1 MQISENILEGTCG
14 FRYSCGTIIVRGGT
28 DMAVAARIQ
37 DAIERSSWIRKMF
50 EEGARLKSLHGADK
64 VYDFS
69 LGNPDLEPPEKF
81 HQVLRSLI
89 GDSSTGTHGYM
100 PNAGYEQTRAAVAD
114 YVSREQGVRVK
125 SEHVVMTCGA
135 AGALNCIL
143 KALLNPG
150 EEVIVSAPYFVEYG
164 FYAEN
169 HGGQIRVVATR
180 NDFTLDIAAIEKA
193 IDSKTKVVLINSP
206 NNPSGQVYDRTSLKQ
221 LGDLLAAR
229 SKRMGRTLYLVS
241 DEPYRKIVYDG
252 IEVPSIFEAYANSIV
267 ATSYSKDVSL
277 PGERLGYLVAH
288 PEADAV
294 KDLMGGF
301 VLANRILGFVNA
313 PALMQRVVT
322 HLQGACVDV
331 GVYQVRRDLFY
342 QGLTDAGYEL
352 VKPRGAFYLFP
363 KSPVADDVSFVRLLQ
378 EENILVVPGRG
389 FGSPGYFRIAYCV
402 GKKTIERA
410 IPGFAKAR
418 KRALGKA

>member
-1 MQISENILEGTCG
+1 
-14 FRYSCGTIIVRGGT
+14 
-28 DMAVAARIQ
+28 MAVAAKIR

-50 EEGARLKSLHGADK
+50 EEGARLKSLHGPDK

-81 HQVLRSLI
+81 RQVLSSVI
-89 GDSSTGTHGYM
+89 ADSTTGAHGYM
-100 PNAGYEQTRAAVAD
+100 PNAGYEETRAAVAD
-114 YVSREQGVRVK
+114 YVSQEQGVRVS

-135 AGALNCIL
+135 AGALNCIF
-143 KALLNPG
+143 KTLLDPG
-150 EEVIVSAPYFVEYG
+150 DEVIVSAPYFVEYG
-164 FYAEN
+164 FYADN
-169 HGGQIRVVATR
+169 HGGQIRVVPTKD
-180 NDFTLDIAAIEKA
+180 DFTLDLMAIERA
-193 IDSKTKVVLINSP
+193 INSKTKVVLINSP
-206 NNPSGQVYDRTSLKQ
+206 NNPSGQVYGRPALKT
-221 LGDLLAAR
+221 LGDLLTA
-229 SKRMGRTLYLVS
+229 SGKKMGKTLYLVS

-252 IEVPSIFEAYANSIV
+252 LEVPSIFVTYPNSIV

-277 PGERLGYLVAH
+277 PGERLGYLVVH
-288 PEADAV
+288 PEADGV
-294 KDLMGGF
+294 NDLMGGL

-313 PALMQRVVT
+313 PGLMQRVAT

-331 GVYQVRRDLFY
+331 GIYQARRDLFC
-342 QGLTDAGYEL
+342 QGLADAGYEL

-363 KSPVADDVSFVRLLQ
+363 KSPVADDVAFVSLLQ

-410 IPGFAKAR
+410 MPGFARAHQ
-418 KRALGKA
+418 RALEDSETSPSAGSG

>member
-1 MQISENILEGTCG
+1 
-14 FRYSCGTIIVRGGT
+14 
-28 DMAVAARIQ
+28 MAVAAKIQ

-50 EEGARLKSLHGADK
+50 EEGARLKALHGPDK

-81 HQVLRSLI
+81 RQVLGSVI
-89 GDSSTGTHGYM
+89 AESPTGAHAYM
-100 PNAGYEQTRAAVAD
+100 PNAGYEETRAAVAD
-114 YVSREQGVRVK
+114 YVSREQGVRVG

-135 AGALNCIL
+135 AGALNCIF
-143 KALLNPG
+143 KALLDPG

-164 FYAEN
+164 FYADN
-169 HGGQIRVVATR
+169 HGGQIRVVSTKD
-180 NDFTLDIAAIEKA
+180 DFTLDLGAIEKA
-193 IDSKTKVVLINSP
+193 INSRTKVVLINSP
-206 NNPSGQVYDRTSLKQ
+206 NNPSGQIYDRDSLKQ
-221 LGDLLAAR
+221 LGDLLTAS
-229 SKRMGRTLYLVS
+229 SKKMGRTLYLVS

-252 IEVPSIFEAYANSIV
+252 FEVPSIFEAYPNSIV

-277 PGERLGYLVAH
+277 PGERLGYLVVH
-288 PEADAV
+288 PEADEV
-294 KDLMGGF
+294 KGMMGGF

-331 GVYQVRRDLFY
+331 GVYQARRDLFC
-342 QGLTDAGYEL
+342 QGLADAGYEL

-378 EENILVVPGRG
+378 EENILVVPGSG

-402 GKKTIERA
+402 GKKTIESGM
-410 IPGFAKAR
+410 PGFARAR